1 MIRNILSNLHF
12 FTSGL
17 RLARLKH
24 IFAELKKGGE
34 MQNSNDIYSDKNTS
48 TTERFLSVTL
58 GVLVALLTV
67 SILGIFGL

>member
-1 MIRNILSNLHF
+1 
-12 FTSGL
+12 
-17 RLARLKH
+17 
-24 IFAELKKGGE
+24 
-34 MQNSNDIYSDKNTS
+34 MQNSNDIYSGKNTS